1 MLNFNDYI
9 YLIDIIYVAFV
20 VRQTPPPAYLVILTD
35 TYRAVPA

>member
-20 VRQTPPPAYLVILTD
+20 VRQTLLPAYLVLTD